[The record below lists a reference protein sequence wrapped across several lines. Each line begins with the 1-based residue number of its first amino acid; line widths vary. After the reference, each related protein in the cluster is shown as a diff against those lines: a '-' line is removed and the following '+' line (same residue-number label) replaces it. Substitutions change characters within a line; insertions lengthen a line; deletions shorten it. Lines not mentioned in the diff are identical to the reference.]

1 MQMYSFERMVL
12 VFIGAMTIALFV
24 VAVYFPQNSST
35 HSPKV
40 ANLVTVSSLSE
51 TFNQIKYDFNSIRKG
66 KVPVPRLFVKSL
78 PIDMGQIKA
87 TDEKKRLFLLSVL
100 PLVLRVNDEILI
112 ERKKLKK
119 LSKLAKNTNRLLVKD
134 RLWLAVM
141 EDKYKVKHGD
151 LAELKRRVDI
161 IPPSLALA
169 QAAEESGWGTSRFVA
184 EGNALFGQW
193 TNGGERGLIPLK
205 RMINQNH
212 KIKIFGSLSDGVR
225 AYARNLNSHQ
235 AYKAFRMNRSKMRRS
250 GKTLDGPK
258 LSLFLLSY
266 SQRGKKYI
274 RSLQMI
280 IKSNRLE
287 KFDRAKLNDKLV
299 RLGIPIFS

>member
-1 MQMYSFERMVL
+1 MQMYLFERMVL